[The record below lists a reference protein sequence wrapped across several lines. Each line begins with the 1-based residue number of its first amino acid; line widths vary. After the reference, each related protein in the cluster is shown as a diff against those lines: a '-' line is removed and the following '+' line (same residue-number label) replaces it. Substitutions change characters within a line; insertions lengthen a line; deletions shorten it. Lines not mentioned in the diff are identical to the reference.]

1 MSNRSVELS
10 VGGMTCA
17 SCSRRV
23 EKALEKVPGVTAS
36 VNYATGEA
44 QLDVPSAV
52 ADTVLVAA
60 VEGVGYSASLVGKA
74 VERYGLKEFR
84 LRLIVATLL
93 TLPTM
98 VISMVPAIQFRGWQ
112 WVVAGLATPVAL
124 WAAFPFH
131 RAALVNLRHRA
142 VTMDTLVS
150 LGVTVAYLESLW
162 ALLFT
167 SAGHIGVT
175 MHMAVFTIA
184 RTMGEPALYFEVAA
198 SVPTLVLLGKYLE
211 YRARHQSLAAIEGLA
226 KLNPEFALV
235 VRDGK
240 HVQTPI
246 ADVVIGDEVFVPAG
260 SQIPVDGIVVSGTG
274 HVDKSLVTGESVP
287 ERVSVGDAVIGAT
300 VLVDSALVIRATAV
314 GSGSVLSSIS
324 RMVHQA
330 QTDKSQLTHLVDR
343 VSAIFVPVVVGLASV
358 TALIWYL
365 VDQNLSVSLTTGIAV
380 LVIACPCA
388 LGLATP
394 TALLVG
400 TGRGAQLGILI
411 RGAHALESS
420 SSLTTIFLD
429 KTGTL
434 TRGRMSVTDVKT
446 TIPEGQLWCA
456 IDALEKTSV
465 HPIATSLRAHAHAL
479 GIDEPAATE
488 VQTVSGQGV
497 QGVVDG
503 ALYQMTSAH
512 ELLYSDS
519 ALAQAAR
526 TYVGRGD
533 TVVVVYRDQNAV
545 GVVALA
551 DTLAASSVQAIRDLR
566 ALHIEPVVISGDHAQ
581 AVKRVCDE
589 LRITDFHA
597 GVTPQQKLDLVTKA
611 AANGQVVAMI
621 GDGIN
626 DAAAL
631 AKAHLSIAMGSGTD
645 IAASAADIVLV
656 RSTMAAA
663 VDAIRLSQATMR
675 TIKLNLFWAF
685 AYNVAAIPLAMAGYL
700 SPIVAAGAMAAS
712 SVFVVT
718 NSLRLRRFTPVSD

>member
-1 MSNRSVELS
+1 MSSRSVELS

-23 EKALEKVPGVTAS
+23 EKALTKVPGVSAS

-44 QLDVPSAV
+44 HLEVPSAV
-52 ADTVLVAA
+52 TDAALITA

-74 VERYGLKEFR
+74 IERYGLKEFR
-84 LRLIVATLL
+84 LRLAVSTIL
-93 TLPTM
+93 TIPTM
-98 VISMVPAIQFRGWQ
+98 AISMVPSLQFRGWQ
-112 WVVAGLATPVAL
+112 WAVAILATPVAG
-124 WAAFPFH
+124 WAAYPFH
-131 RAALVNLRHRA
+131 RAALLNLRHGA

-150 LGVTVAYLESLW
+150 LGVTVAYIQSLW

-167 SAGHIGVT
+167 SAGDLGVS
-175 MHMAVFTIA
+175 MHMAVFTVS

-211 YRARHQSLAAIEGLA
+211 HRARNQSLAAIEGLA
-226 KLNPEFALV
+226 KLNPQFALV
-235 VRDGK
+235 VRDEK
-240 HVQTPI
+240 HIETPI
-246 ADVVIGDEVFVPAG
+246 SEVVVGDEVYVPAG
-260 SQIPVDGIVVSGTG
+260 AQIPVDGIVVSGVG
-274 HVDKSLVTGESVP
+274 HVDKSLITGESIP
-287 ERVSVGDAVIGAT
+287 ERVSAGDSVIGAT
-300 VLVDSALVIRATAV
+300 VLVDSALTVRATAV
-314 GSGSVLSSIS
+314 GGSSVLSGIS

-330 QTDKSQLTHLVDR
+330 QAGKSQLTRLVDR
-343 VSAIFVPVVVGLASV
+343 VSAVFVPGVVLLAAS
-358 TALIWYL
+358 TAFGWYL
-365 VDQNLSVSLTTGIAV
+365 VDQDLARSLTTGIAV

-394 TALLVG
+394 TAFLVG

-420 SSLTTIFLD
+420 SSLTKIFLD

-434 TRGRMSVTDVKT
+434 TQGRMSVTEVKNT
-446 TIPEGQLWCA
+446 VSELELWTA

-465 HPIATSLRAHAHAL
+465 HPIATSLRMHARTL
-479 GIDEPAATE
+479 GIDAPPATE
-488 VQTVSGQGV
+488 VKTISGRGV
-497 QGVVDG
+497 QGFLDDVE
-503 ALYQMTSAH
+503 YQLVSAQ
-512 ELLYSDS
+512 ELTYDDS

-526 TYVGRGD
+526 TFVGRGD

-551 DTLAASSVQAIRDLR
+551 DSVAESSAKAIRDLR
-566 ALHIEPVVISGDHAQ
+566 ALDIEPVVISGDHVQ
-581 AVKRVCDE
+581 AVRRVCDE
-589 LRITDFHA
+589 LGITDFHA
-597 GVTPQQKLDLVTKA
+597 SATPEEKLNLVIQATA
-611 AANGQVVAMI
+611 EGEVVAMI

-631 AKAHLSIAMGSGTD
+631 AKAHLSLAMGSGTD
-645 IAASAADIVLV
+645 IAASAADIVLL
-656 RSTMAAA
+656 RSTMGAA

-685 AYNVAAIPLAMAGYL
+685 VYNVAAIPLAMAGYL
-700 SPIVAAGAMAAS
+700 SPVIAAGAMAAS

-718 NSLRLRRFTPVSD
+718 NSLRLRRFQATSD

>member
-23 EKALEKVPGVTAS
+23 EKALTKVPGVSAS

-44 QLDVPSAV
+44 HLEVPSAV
-52 ADTVLVAA
+52 ADSALISA

-74 VERYGLKEFR
+74 LERYGLKEFR
-84 LRLIVATLL
+84 LRLIAATVL
-93 TLPTM
+93 TIPTM
-98 VISMVPAIQFRGWQ
+98 AISMVDSLQFRGWQ
-112 WVVAGLATPVAL
+112 WVVAILATPVAL
-124 WAAFPFH
+124 WAAYPFH
-131 RAALVNLRHRA
+131 RAALLNLRHRA

-150 LGVTVAYLESLW
+150 LGVTVAYVQSMW

-167 SAGHIGVT
+167 SAGDLGVN
-175 MHMAVFTIA
+175 MHMAVFTVS
-184 RTMGEPALYFEVAA
+184 RGMGEPALYFEVAA

-211 YRARHQSLAAIEGLA
+211 HRARNQSLAAIEGLA
-226 KLNPEFALV
+226 KLNPQFALV
-235 VRDGK
+235 VRDGQ

-246 ADVVIGDEVFVPAG
+246 ADVIVGDEVYVPAG
-260 SQIPVDGIVVSGTG
+260 AQIPVDGIVVSGIG
-274 HVDKSLVTGESVP
+274 HIDKSLITGESIP
-287 ERVSVGDAVIGAT
+287 ERVSAGDSVIGAT
-300 VLVDSALVIRATAV
+300 VLVDSALTVRATAV
-314 GSGSVLSSIS
+314 GGSSVLSGIS

-330 QTDKSQLTHLVDR
+330 QTDKSQLTRLVDQ
-343 VSAIFVPVVVGLASV
+343 VSVVFVPVVVLLAAA
-358 TALIWYL
+358 TAVGWYL
-365 VDQNLSVSLTTGIAV
+365 ADQDLARSLTTGIAV

-394 TALLVG
+394 TAFLVG

-420 SSLTTIFLD
+420 SSLTKIFLD

-434 TRGRMSVTDVKT
+434 TQGRMSVTEVKT
-446 TIPEGQLWCA
+446 TVSESELWTA
-456 IDALEKTSV
+456 IDALEKSSV
-465 HPIATSLRAHAHAL
+465 HPIATSLRVHARSL
-479 GIDEPAATE
+479 GIDAPAATE
-488 VQTVSGQGV
+488 VKTISGRGV
-497 QGVVDG
+497 QGFLNGVE
-503 ALYQMTSAH
+503 YQVISAQD
-512 ELLYSDS
+512 LTYADS

-551 DTLAASSVQAIRDLR
+551 DSLAESSAKAIRDLR
-566 ALHIEPVVISGDHAQ
+566 ALGIEPVVISGDHTQ

-589 LRITDFHA
+589 LGITDFHA
-597 GVTPQQKLDLVTKA
+597 SVTPEEKLNLVSQATA
-611 AANGQVVAMI
+611 EGEVVAMI

-631 AKAHLSIAMGSGTD
+631 AKAHLSLAMGSGAD
-645 IAASAADIVLV
+645 IAASAADIVLL
-656 RSTMAAA
+656 RSTMGAA

-700 SPIVAAGAMAAS
+700 SPVIAAGAMATS

-718 NSLRLRRFTPVSD
+718 NSLRLRRFQATSD